1 MLFTKIASFSP
12 WGFPTGLPGV
22 GSFLPGDARRRAGA
36 GGLEIMDE
44 THLSASMT
52 SFFKDEK
59 AASNESCVGCTLR
72 KV

>member
-1 MLFTKIASFSP
+1 MLFTRTGSVSP
-12 WGFPTGLPGV
+12 IGLSTGRLGV
-22 GSFLPGDARRRAGA
+22 GSFLPGDARRIVGT

-52 SFFKDEK
+52 SFLRDEK